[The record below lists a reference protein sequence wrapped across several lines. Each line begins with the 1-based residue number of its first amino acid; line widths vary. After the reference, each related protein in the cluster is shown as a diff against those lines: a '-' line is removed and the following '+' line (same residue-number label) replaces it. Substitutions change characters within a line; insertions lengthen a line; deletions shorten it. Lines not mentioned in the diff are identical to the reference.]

1 MRSEAC
7 AAATAELL
15 QRVRRTASEGRI
27 AVLREN
33 FRARFR
39 LKDLNE
45 RLETYAKSSAHLQSL
60 CFALFFFVFLLGPA
74 ALFFLG
80 LHRTWFALLLYLSL
94 SCASITWFFAAAY
107 RRIYPQ
113 KRGWPLQY
121 MTTIA
126 LSPFAAI
133 RANDLLVAELLA
145 EFHPVAVG
153 RLLLEEKEFRRF
165 AGSEL
170 RKARFLYRD
179 DFMAGVLE
187 EFLKQNGVD
196 LDSLLGAPR
205 REDGASRTYCPACLT
220 QYVVES
226 GNCKDC
232 DETELVRWG

>member
-74 ALFFLG
+74 ALFSLG

-153 RLLLEEKEFRRF
+153 GCCWRKEFRRF